1 MLLKQRQRQR
11 SIQEGNSRHTFL
23 EIYEYS
29 QRDLRCGYS
38 KRIQSLACLES
49 CPKNIKSLAH
59 SFIFFFLKKTAW
71 KSSVGMNFKGEG
83 IGKRKDGP
91 SFLSL
96 FFMLKWR
103 DWWIVLGKDVHERKK
118 CSHKKDPN
126 IYFFFLVYFFYTWI
140 PACLISVLLRS

>member
-11 SIQEGNSRHTFL
+11 SIQEGNSRHSFL
-23 EIYEYS
+23 GIYEYS

-59 SFIFFFLKKTAW
+59 SFILKNKNKTAW
-71 KSSVGMNFKGEG
+71 KSSVRMNFKGEG

-96 FFMLKWR
+96 FL
-103 DWWIVLGKDVHERKK
+103 
-118 CSHKKDPN
+118 C
-126 IYFFFLVYFFYTWI
+126 
-140 PACLISVLLRS
+140 